1 MLDHPSIAVDWR
13 PCVDASVGVMT
24 SSSSRCG
31 AGVTA
36 IMLAAGVGSRL
47 NGTSAEES
55 PPKALLRFEGMTLLR
70 RHVEILRAHGVE
82 RLVLVVGHGRAAIEG
97 EIDAIGARDF
107 VTTIFNPD
115 YRRGSVVSLW
125 HARAEL
131 AGGTPCLFMDA
142 DVLYHPRLIGCLLS
156 SRHGDCLPVD
166 REFEAGDDPV
176 MVCVRDGRIVEFRKR
191 ATGAFDSVGE
201 WPGFMRLSSPTAT
214 RLAAALDAMVAEG
227 RLDEP
232 YEEAMRRV
240 MVGPDAAPF
249 SVEDVTG
256 LPWIEIDFPEDLE
269 RARTVVLPRL
279 RGDAG
284 AGTRPTSREER
295 RG

>member
-1 MLDHPSIAVDWR
+1 
-13 PCVDASVGVMT
+13 MT
-24 SSSSRCG
+24 SARSRG
-31 AGVTA
+31 ATGVKA

-55 PPKALLRFEGMTLLR
+55 PPKALLRFDGTTLLR
-70 RHVEILRAHGVE
+70 RHVEILRAHGIE
-82 RLVLVVGHGRAAIEG
+82 RLVLVVGHGRAAIEA

-107 VTTIFNPD
+107 VTTIINTD

-125 HARAEL
+125 HAGAEL
-131 AGGTPCLFMDA
+131 TGGTPCLFMDA

-166 REFEAGDDPV
+166 RDFEAGDDPV

-201 WPGFMRLSSPTAT
+201 WPGFMRLSGPTAG
-214 RLAAALDAMVAEG
+214 RLARALDAMIAEG
-227 RLDEP
+227 RLDEA

-240 MVGPDAAPF
+240 MVGPDAVPF
-249 SVEDVTG
+249 GVEDVTG
-256 LPWIEIDFPEDLE
+256 LPWVEIDFPEDLA
-269 RARTVVLPRL
+269 RARTEVLPRL
-279 RGDAG
+279 RGDAN
-284 AGTRPTSREER
+284 AGTRPTPRGER